1 MNRQVL
7 ATIAVILGLLGALYY
22 IYEMVTGP
30 APWHDHVYMVAL
42 FALISVFSYPNACYG
57 SFNEVHSVYLLD
69 RAWREAAA
77 GYIVI
82 GVLLVVSLILHCTQ
96 SLDYLRQELGSL
108 IVLAAFAGSTYYRY
122 RKQRKRLR

>member
-42 FALISVFSYPNACYG
+42 FALISIFSYPNACYG

-69 RAWREAAA
+69 RVWHEASA

-96 SLDYLRQELGSL
+96 SLDYPREELGSL